1 MYYQFYHNNVETVTN
16 GSTAADKIKI
26 KTLKVFYYLKWW
38 NYYLISKKKFSDLV

>member
-26 KTLKVFYYLKWW
+26 KTLKVFYYL
-38 NYYLISKKKFSDLV
+38 NATTAEVLDFNF